1 MSDQERYA
9 DRFSAEVDRIL
20 EQQERAEEGGPP
32 PEYGEMLALA
42 ERLAALDFSRDNP
55 LQPRL
60 RQRLL
65 KCLEAERSAVP
76 QRAPWW
82 RRLIPP
88 IPRRALGALVALM
101 AVVVLVGW
109 TPAGR
114 AVAQAVE
121 QFILE
126 LRWPHTTVQKVS
138 SGQRPTAA
146 PDDQELFEAQLTIGR
161 AWELRFEGYEFGGC
175 CYDKPVRDEIVA
187 LHQALDGA
195 GFDLML
201 PSVLPDGYVLSE
213 VRLLGVAPYDV
224 FVIYEGP
231 AGRLGLYQSMV
242 GITSEEQKTETVVV
256 VETRKMGVITDRALE
271 EVMVG
276 QTQAALTDGESLTW
290 EQSGISFRLIGPGLD
305 AATLVQ
311 IAESLAPVR

>member
-9 DRFSAEVDRIL
+9 DRFSAEVDRML

-55 LQPRL
+55 LQPQL

-65 KCLEAERSAVP
+65 KRLEAERSAVP
-76 QRAPWW
+76 QRTPWW
-82 RRLIPP
+82 RRLVPP

-126 LRWPHTTVQKVS
+126 LRWPHTTVQQVS
-138 SGQRPTAA
+138 PGQHPTAA
-146 PDDQELFEAQLTIGR
+146 PDDRELFEAQLASGR
-161 AWELRFEGYEFGGC
+161 AWELGFEGYEFGGC
-175 CYDKPVRDEIVA
+175 CYDEPVRDEVVA
-187 LHQALDGA
+187 MPQAIDEA
-195 GFDLML
+195 GFDLLL
-201 PSVLPDGYVLSE
+201 PGFLPEGYVLNE

-224 FVIYEGP
+224 FVIYEGA
-231 AGRLGLYQSMV
+231 AGRLGLYQSLV
-242 GITSEEQKTETVVV
+242 GVTVQEHQTETVVV
-256 VETRKMGVITDRALE
+256 VETRKIGVFTDRVVE

-276 QTQAALTDGESLTW
+276 TTQAALTDGESLTW
-290 EQSGISFRLIGPGLD
+290 EQNDIGLRLIGPGLG
-305 AATLVQ
+305 AATLVK
-311 IAESLAPVR
+311 IAESLTPAR

>member
-1 MSDQERYA
+1 MSDQRRYA
-9 DRFSAEVDRIL
+9 DRFSAEVDRML

-32 PEYGEMLALA
+32 PEYAEMLALA
-42 ERLAALDFSRDNP
+42 ERLAALDFSRDHP

-60 RQRLL
+60 RRHLL
-65 KCLEAERSAVP
+65 DRLEAERTVTRHCP
-76 QRAPWW
+76 PWW
-82 RRLIPP
+82 QRLLLPT
-88 IPRRALGALVALM
+88 PRRAMGVLLALM
-101 AVVVLVGW
+101 ALVVVMGW

-121 QFILE
+121 QFIFE
-126 LRWPHTTVQKVS
+126 LRWPHTTVQKIS

-146 PDDQELFEAQLTIGR
+146 PDDQELFEAQLAIGR

-175 CYDKPVRDEIVA
+175 CYDEAVRDEVVA
-187 LHQALDGA
+187 LPQAMDEA
-195 GFDLML
+195 GFDLLL
-201 PSVLPDGYVLSE
+201 PSFLPDGYALSE
-213 VRLLGVAPYDV
+213 VRLLGVAPYDL
-224 FVIYEGP
+224 FVIYEET

-242 GITSEEQKTETVVV
+242 GITSQEQQTETVVV

-290 EQSGISFRLIGPGLD
+290 EQNGISFRLIGPGLD